1 MTKKN
6 VFYLLLVL
14 GFFSCLEE
22 GPQKSINKK
31 EIVTQTMD
39 GIEAIPDWLK
49 FEISN
54 TLPSDSLNIWVP
66 TNSFETSSMIRVP
79 RFSISYQRER
89 LKNKPYDMKRFDIN
103 LYNNKELKLTGV
115 KNEQI
120 SAQIAI
126 AAKQNINNL
135 KVTSSNFIEEN
146 GNQIEHKNVKIRYAK
161 YVPVQR
167 ARSELSWTLSPEE
180 IYGPEVSGFGMPDVI
195 ADPLIELSEID
206 VPEFRTQPIWFTF
219 FIPKNT
225 KEGVYKGII
234 NIETKEFAK
243 KEIPISI
250 KVINET
256 IPDAKNYK
264 FFLDLWLNPNAIAV
278 ANNLDLWSENHWI
291 LVEKYMKDLVSR
303 GAKTITTTITHDP
316 WKIGWLNG
324 TRHSQTGIGFA
335 PMIQWT
341 LTKNKTWTYDYSI
354 FDKYVELALKSGLK
368 ERIDVF
374 SLTPFEWG
382 GKRYVTY
389 FDIEKGEIIE
399 KPFDQT
405 DEEYERLWI
414 AFLKNFEKHLKNKG
428 WFEKTY
434 LSFDESP
441 KNVIESILKIVKLGA
456 PDFLNRFSIAG
467 KPHTSN
473 LAHSLSIFYP
483 HFAPEYN
490 KEMPVDE
497 LLKERKQAGKTTT
510 VYLCGE
516 PAFPNTFT
524 FSPAIESQLVP
535 WLALKMKTDG
545 YLRWAYNSWSDP
557 DPYKNPVF
565 NFIQGDDYYVYP
577 GKNGPVSSI
586 RWELLKEGIEDFELF
601 KIKEMRGAISKENLE
616 KAIEFATRN
625 EDGKYKKVDDF
636 IMARKIIE

>member
-1 MTKKN
+1 MIKKN

-14 GFFSCLEE
+14 VFFSCLEE
-22 GPQKSINKK
+22 GPQKSSNKK

-49 FEISN
+49 MEIGN
-54 TLPSDSLNIWVP
+54 VLPSDSLNIWVP

-79 RFSISYQRER
+79 RFSVSYQRER
-89 LKNKPYDMKRFDIN
+89 LKNKPYDMKRFDIS

-126 AAKQNINNL
+126 AAKQNINSL
-135 KVTSSNFIEEN
+135 KVTSSNFIAEN
-146 GNQIEHKNVKIRYAK
+146 GSQIEYKNVKIRYAK

-234 NIETKEFAK
+234 IIETKEFVK

-256 IPDAKNYK
+256 IPDAKDYK

-316 WKIGWLNG
+316 WKIGWING

-335 PMIQWT
+335 PMIQWN

-354 FDKYVELALKSGLK
+354 FDKYVKLALKSGLK

-389 FDIEKGEIIE
+389 FDKEKGKIIE
-399 KPFDQT
+399 KAFEQS
-405 DEEYERLWI
+405 DEEYETLWI
-414 AFLKNFEKHLKNKG
+414 NFLKDFEKHLRDKG

-441 KNVIESILKIVKLGA
+441 KDVIESILKIVKLGA
-456 PDFLNRFSIAG
+456 PDFLNQFSIAG

-473 LAHSLSIFYP
+473 LAQSLSIFYP

-490 KEMPVDE
+490 IEKPVDE

-601 KIKEMRGAISKENLE
+601 KIKEMRGVISKENLE